1 MRDFDPLIFRATGP
15 SGTIGCG
22 LALILLGLFLLT
34 PVAAFLIYGIAAL
47 LVVVGILIAGL
58 GIWLWLRSRD
68 DAGGGNDG
76 GRF

>member
-15 SGTIGCG
+15 SGAIGCG
-22 LALILLGLFLLT
+22 LALFLLT